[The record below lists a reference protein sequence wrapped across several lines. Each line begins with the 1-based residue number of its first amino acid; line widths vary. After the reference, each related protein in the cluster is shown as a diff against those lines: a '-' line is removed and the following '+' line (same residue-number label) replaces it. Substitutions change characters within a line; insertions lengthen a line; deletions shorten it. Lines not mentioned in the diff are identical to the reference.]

1 MKIGKEEI
9 IAYVKIPIEDKY
21 IIYPIVKFNPEM
33 DSMELIIFYTARIEI
48 KLFEKEG
55 KSIHF

>member
-33 DSMELIIFYTARIEI
+33 DSMELINYILYCKNRNKII
-48 KLFEKEG
+48 
-55 KSIHF
+55 